1 MADTN
6 DSRYKT
12 GNPICDAVRFLC
24 DASFAVLPS
33 DAARQLGEFEKNFW
47 GSVRW
52 FADKNI
58 GWVDDSLAAAE
69 RLREEW
75 RRRHHNAP
83 PAPEPMVSTPP
94 PEGVG

>member
-6 DSRYKT
+6 DTRYKT

-24 DASFAVLPS
+24 DASFAVLPP
-33 DAARQLGEFEKNFW
+33 DAARQLGDFEKNFW
-47 GSVRW
+47 GGVRW
-52 FADKNI
+52 FAEKNI

-75 RRRHHNAP
+75 RRPHTP
-83 PAPEPMVSTPP
+83 PTPQPHTTTPP
-94 PEGVG
+94 PPGGGE

>member
-47 GSVRW
+47 GGVRW
-52 FADKNI
+52 FAEKNI
-58 GWVDDSLAAAE
+58 GWIEESLEAGD
-69 RLREEW
+69 RLRDEW
-75 RRRHHNAP
+75 TRRRTERNEQP
-83 PAPEPMVSTPP
+83 PAPTFY
-94 PEGVG
+94 EGADNV